1 MIVFVVSGT
10 ILRNKIA
17 QEYVLVVRT
26 TPQLIV
32 EIAMHKQRMLGK
44 YTPESLASEFNTKIR
59 SVEGTEKD
67 EITSSLVDQAITV
80 WNRCLSI
87 SENMTTVMANVNT
100 YGHTTV
106 FNGVGLFQAIVSK
119 GSTSPNIKWLI
130 QDLDDQFRNKI
141 IPSKGLGLRD
151 MQGAKQK
158 VSWPQKSLFKMNVL
172 KYLREDWLEVQ
183 ACDAQFKVKL
193 REITAS
199 HANWRKAMGYQ
210 DEAVYIFFA
219 KCFCYGLAFCF
230 VLLFTTGWAKQ
241 NIENRIRF
249 LETPQVECVDMT
261 WKAQFPAALDI
272 ALEIFKVIFDS
283 TRESDIEEGSK
294 EGVAEE
300 FVTKTLDGLLSDWAE
315 AIKPEKP
322 AEESEADKANPAS
335 VIADASK
342 TIPPQI
348 ADGEPNISDTI
359 SKLGFA
365 IKEDED
371 VEALSAYYQKAKSLT
386 RTYVKLLTEENT
398 VQKMVTKITEQS
410 IAGIEG
416 KVLQTHTQ
424 CFA

>member
-1 MIVFVVSGT
+1 MFVVSGT

-26 TPQLIV
+26 TPQLTV
-32 EIAMHKQRMLGK
+32 EIAMHKQRLLGK

-219 KCFCYGLAFCF
+219 ICF
-230 VLLFTTGWAKQ
+230 V
-241 NIENRIRF
+241 
-249 LETPQVECVDMT
+249 
-261 WKAQFPAALDI
+261 
-272 ALEIFKVIFDS
+272 
-283 TRESDIEEGSK
+283 
-294 EGVAEE
+294 VA
-300 FVTKTLDGLLSDWAE
+300 
-315 AIKPEKP
+315 
-322 AEESEADKANPAS
+322 
-335 VIADASK
+335 
-342 TIPPQI
+342 
-348 ADGEPNISDTI
+348 
-359 SKLGFA
+359 
-365 IKEDED
+365 
-371 VEALSAYYQKAKSLT
+371 
-386 RTYVKLLTEENT
+386 
-398 VQKMVTKITEQS
+398 
-410 IAGIEG
+410 
-416 KVLQTHTQ
+416 
-424 CFA
+424 